1 MCKWFQIGESGKS
14 TRQLEKTV
22 ALLKKVVERVQSENE
37 QLKKAPGV
45 VSNERLQNL
54 QMENEGLKVRIIL
67 LLLLIFFSDTDY
79 RNVNELLKIS
89 RERLWP
95 SG

>member
-1 MCKWFQIGESGKS
+1 MVTMSDAVICDCPCECCQIGESGKS

-45 VSNERLQNL
+45 VSNERLSGLQN
-54 QMENEGLKVRIIL
+54 ENDGLKV
-67 LLLLIFFSDTDY
+67 SQT
-79 RNVNELLKIS
+79 
-89 RERLWP
+89 
-95 SG
+95 